1 MTDFDALPV
10 KIFSI
15 IEGDTFLYEAIT
27 NKIFRIERTNNFDE
41 EELLARFVRNGSIS
55 AQILDA
61 PKFSVPFEEYRH
73 NLEKNLRQIIFEV
86 TRRCNLRC
94 SYCVYSGKFSG
105 RRTHENFDMPRET
118 LERAINFYA
127 THTTAAN
134 KGSISF
140 YGGES
145 LLRADEIFH
154 AIDYAERIM
163 PEKKLQFAIS
173 TNGLMLDDK
182 IFSQVTKKPNV
193 TLNVT
198 LNGSPQ
204 DKYRRTVDGKGTLK
218 TLLDKLDIA
227 KKNYS
232 QVWENQIGFLCNY
245 ADFEE
250 LTAQRNFYLKDV
262 RKMPIL
268 INRIVPPDFADLLS
282 NDNKEIFA
290 REELADTYI
299 RESDSF
305 LAAYF
310 RVPIAVIH
318 ERPIFNDSTRSFI
331 NSCIP
336 FANRFFVTA
345 DGRFQICTETTE
357 LDELG
362 DLESGFN
369 FATLKKIY
377 DKAEKIFV
385 DSDCRRCWAQ
395 RLCPAC
401 FKDFLT
407 ADGNI
412 CSPNLAWCRR
422 LCATL
427 LCDLKLYCRLAYY
440 HRDLLK
446 RLIDG

>member
-1 MTDFDALPV
+1 MNSLPV

-15 IEGDTFLYEAIT
+15 VEGDNFLYEAVT
-27 NKIFRIERTNNFDE
+27 NKIFRMEQTNNFDE

-55 AQILDA
+55 TRIFDA
-61 PKFSVPFEEYRH
+61 PKFSVPFDEYRH
-73 NLEKNLRQIIFEV
+73 TLEKNLRQMILEV

-94 SYCVYSGKFSG
+94 SYCVYSGKFPG
-105 RRTHENFDMPRET
+105 RRTHENLDMTRKT

-127 THTTAAN
+127 THGTTTN

-140 YGGES
+140 YGGEA
-145 LLRADEIFH
+145 LLCCDEIFH
-154 AIDYAERIM
+154 AIDYAERVM
-163 PEKKLQFAIS
+163 PEKKLQFAIA
-173 TNGLMLDDK
+173 TNGLLLDKK
-182 IFSQVTKKPNV
+182 IFSWLMKKPNV

-198 LNGSPQ
+198 LNGLPH
-204 DKYRRTVDGKGTLK
+204 DKYRCTVDGKGTLK
-218 TLLDKLDIA
+218 TLCDNLDIA
-227 KKNYS
+227 KKDYP
-232 QVWENQIGFLCNY
+232 QVWDNQIGFLCNY
-245 ADFEE
+245 ADYEE
-250 LTAQRNFYLKDV
+250 LINQRNFYLKV
-262 RKMPIL
+262 IRKMPLL
-268 INRIVPPDFADLLS
+268 INRIVLPNFVDLLS
-282 NDNKEIFA
+282 TDDKEISA
-290 REELADTYI
+290 REELVDLYI
-299 RESDSF
+299 REGDLF

-318 ERPIFNDSTRSFI
+318 ERPISNADTRSFI

-362 DLESGFN
+362 DLTDGFN
-369 FATLKKIY
+369 FVTLKKIY
-377 DKAEKIFV
+377 DDAEKFFA

-407 ADGNI
+407 PDGSI
-412 CSPNLAWCRR
+412 CSLGSTWCRNFR
-422 LCATL
+422 AVL

-446 RLIDG
+446 RLIDS